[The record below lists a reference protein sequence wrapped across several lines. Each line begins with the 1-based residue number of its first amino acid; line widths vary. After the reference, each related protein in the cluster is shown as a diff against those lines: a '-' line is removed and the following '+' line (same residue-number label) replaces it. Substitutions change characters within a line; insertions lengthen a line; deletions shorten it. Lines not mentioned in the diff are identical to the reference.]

1 VISRIPIAAGL
12 AVSGTSHANLYAH
25 GYADVPTIGTAF
37 LLQASVF
44 LAVAALI
51 LIGGPEWLVGA
62 AGVLAAGA
70 IGAFALSRTVGL
82 LGFVERGWEP
92 APHAVVSV
100 LAEFVTV
107 LACGGWWF
115 SRRSTSR
122 SAVR

>member
-1 VISRIPIAAGL
+1 VIPRILIAAGL

-25 GYADVPTIGTAF
+25 GYSDVPTIGTAF

-44 LAVAALI
+44 LAVAALV
-51 LIGGPEWLVGA
+51 LIGGPDWLSLA
-62 AGVLAAGA
+62 AGVLAVGA

-82 LGFVERGWEP
+82 AGFVERGWEP

-100 LAEFVTV
+100 IAEFVTV

-115 SRRSTSR
+115 KRRR
-122 SAVR
+122 VDLR